1 MKETLETQAVPPSP
15 LGKQTK
21 KLAVRVAALV
31 KEEAFD

>member
-1 MKETLETQAVPPSP
+1 MKKKTLETQSRPPV
-15 LGKQTK
+15 GKQTK